1 MSVAQLAESTRT
13 IIYPPTISVRSEI
26 PLWMK
31 FFCYEYNT
39 SALGRSQI
47 KMRTQ
52 GGFNIPTMTNLKAKI
67 MVPAPANFE
76 TSTNLKYSPHP
87 TAASS
92 LFPEGIVVDLANIP
106 AEISGAIVAGSRNI
120 SDIGSREFG
129 FSRPVIESRDVND
142 LTYEGSGSVRNYE
155 IRLYLPCLNV
165 QDSQAA
171 GEIVRAFEALCLP
184 TAVGFGSSSALRYYH
199 PPLWLFGIGPAD
211 NLSLDADWSGSTQ
224 VSVLA
229 QIKVRKQALDT
240 NTVSAFSDGNKFKP
254 VAYSLT
260 LLFRELEPA
269 FRAIAVG
276 GQSGIGILNRSG
288 VITTGGFDVTVLSR

>member
-1 MSVAQLAESTRT
+1 MSVQLAELART
-13 IIYPPTISVRSEI
+13 IIYPATTQVRSEI

-52 GGFNIPTMTNLKAKI
+52 GGVNLPTMSNLKAKI

-76 TSTNLKYSPHP
+76 TATNLKYAPHP
-87 TAASS
+87 TAAS
-92 LFPEGIVVDLANIP
+92 DLLPSGTIGDYAN
-106 AEISGAIVAGSRNI
+106 EFVSYI
-120 SDIGSREFG
+120 SDK
-129 FSRPVIESRDVND
+129 FSSVRDQIDQYTGNQLGYGRMLESRDVND

-155 IRLYLPCLNV
+155 IRLYLPCINV
-165 QDSQAA
+165 EDSKAA

-184 TAVGFGSSSALRYYH
+184 TATGFGSETALRYYH

-224 VSVLA
+224 ISVLV
-229 QIKVRKQALDT
+229 QMKVRKQALDT
-240 NTVSAFSDGNKFKP
+240 NTVSAFSDGNVFKP
-254 VAYSLT
+254 VAYSVT

-276 GQSGIGILNRSG
+276 KSGIGILNRSG
-288 VITTGGFDVTVLSR
+288 VITTGGLDISVLSR

>member
-1 MSVAQLAESTRT
+1 MSAPQLAELART
-13 IIYPPTISVRSEI
+13 IIYPATTQVRSEI

-39 SALGRSQI
+39 SALGRAQI

-52 GGFNIPTMTNLKAKI
+52 GGVNLPTMSNLKAKI

-76 TSTNLKYSPHP
+76 TSTNLKYAPHP

-92 LFPEGIVVDLANIP
+92 LNPDYYTFGLSNVGPEILGGLAGIGRDYVDYFGPNQF
-106 AEISGAIVAGSRNI
+106 GY
-120 SDIGSREFG
+120 SRE
-129 FSRPVIESRDVND
+129 IESRDVND

-165 QDSQAA
+165 EDSKAA

-184 TAVGFGSSSALRYYH
+184 TAVGFGSESALRYYH
-199 PPLWLFGIGPAD
+199 PPLWLFGVGPAD

-224 VSVLA
+224 ISVLV
-229 QIKVRKQALDT
+229 QMKVRKQALDT
-240 NTVSAFSDGNKFKP
+240 NTVSAFSDGNVFKP
-254 VAYSLT
+254 VAYSVT

-269 FRAIAVG
+269 FRAIAI

-288 VITTGGFDVTVLSR
+288 VILTGGADISVLSR